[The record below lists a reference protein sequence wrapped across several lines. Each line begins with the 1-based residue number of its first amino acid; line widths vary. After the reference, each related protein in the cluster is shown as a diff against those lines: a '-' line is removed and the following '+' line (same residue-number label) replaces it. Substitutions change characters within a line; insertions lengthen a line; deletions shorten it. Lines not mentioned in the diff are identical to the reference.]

1 MRNGRMRLG
10 LSMRFLGYL
19 AGAWRHPEV
28 PADGA
33 LRFDYFLNTAKRAEK
48 AKFDMIFFADSYGIR
63 SSSDNPPGSA
73 SHESRNVGLEPQTLL
88 AAIGSHTSHIGLVAT
103 ASTTY
108 NEPYHVARKFSSI
121 DHISGGRAGWNVVT
135 SYSDFE
141 AWNFSKENQ
150 LDSETRYERAGE
162 FVDVVQKLWNSWEDD
177 AFVRDKEAGLFYDPS
192 KLHPPMHKGKFFS
205 VRGPLDSARTPQ
217 GHPIIVQAGG
227 SKAGLRLAAATAD
240 VVYSHSTSL
249 PQAKEFYADLKGR
262 VAANGRSPDH
272 LLIMTGVMPIVGK
285 THEEALRKVEFLES
299 LIDPL
304 SGLAVLYNYLGDLSG
319 YDIDG
324 PVPNVAPVANLSIA
338 KNLLDLA
345 HERNLTIRQLYN
357 HVAMGNGARVSVGSA
372 EEVADELQQWFE
384 EEAADGFNFNPAVL
398 PHGMDD
404 IADLLVPV
412 LQDRGLFRTDY
423 EASTLRGNLGLPRP
437 DYRT

>member
-1 MRNGRMRLG
+1 MRDRRMRLG

-33 LRFDYFLNTAKRAEK
+33 LRFDYFLNTATKAER

-63 SSSDNPPGSA
+63 SSDKPPGA
-73 SHESRNVGLEPQTLL
+73 SSRESRNVGLEPQTLL
-88 AAIGSHTSHIGLVAT
+88 AAIGSHTSRIGLVAT

-141 AWNFSKENQ
+141 AWNFGKDGQ
-150 LDSETRYERAGE
+150 LDSQTRYERAEE
-162 FVDVVQKLWNSWEDD
+162 FVDVVKKLWNSWEDD
-177 AFVRDKEAGLFYDPS
+177 AFIRDKNSGVFYDPS
-192 KLHPPMHKGKFFS
+192 KLHPPMHNGKFFS

-217 GHPIIVQAGG
+217 GHPVIVQAGG
-227 SKAGLRLAAATAD
+227 SEAGLRLAAATAD

-249 PQAKEFYADLKGR
+249 SQAKEFYTGLKGR
-262 VAANGRSPDH
+262 VAAHGRSPDH
-272 LLIMTGVMPIVGK
+272 LLVMTGVLPIVGK
-285 THEEALRKVEFLES
+285 TREEAQRKFEFLQS

-304 SGLAVLYNYLGDLSG
+304 SGLAALYNYLGDLSG

-324 PVPNVAPVANLSIA
+324 PVPDVEPVANLSIGQ
-338 KNLLDLA
+338 NLLNLA
-345 HERNLTIRQLYN
+345 HERNFTIRQLCN
-357 HVAMGNGARVSVGSA
+357 HVAMGNGARLSIGSA
-372 EEVADELQQWFE
+372 EEIADELQQWFE
-384 EEAADGFNFNPAVL
+384 EGAADGFNINPAVL

-404 IADLLVPV
+404 VADLLVPV
-412 LQDRGLFRTDY
+412 LQDRGLFRADY
-423 EASTLRGNLGLPRP
+423 ESHTLRGNLGLPWP
-437 DYRT
+437 EYGK